1 MIFNKKD
8 DLKIE
13 KIMEEKNELVKI
25 GNNIYKGPKNRMI
38 KNSNPNRGQY
48 MDGGMAKKKMMKGG
62 RTMYSAG
69 GNASVMPKATPN

>member
-25 GNNIYKGPKNRMI
+25 GNNIYWYG
-38 KNSNPNRGQY
+38 
-48 MDGGMAKKKMMKGG
+48 
-62 RTMYSAG
+62 
-69 GNASVMPKATPN
+69 